1 MICKVSSTMKFKLG
15 LYVFATVVGVLAFA
29 PSAFPQGCI
38 PDHYMS
44 LSLGAEGIQYLPS
57 GEWEGGVSYRYLHS
71 ENVFIGREEQPQFHD
86 VGGRNTVH
94 SIDLIAT
101 YGMSSRFGLS
111 LTVPLA
117 HDDFSGIQDDH
128 LRHSGSSGGVGDVR
142 LVATGWIL
150 APNENPTGNLNLG
163 LGVKFP
169 TGDYR
174 ATDYYHTADGQ
185 IIRRPVD
192 VAAQLGDGGW
202 GIVLQLQA
210 FQKLTQDLYA
220 YAAGLYLINPRVKNG
235 TERPSPGSPSLVNSV
250 PDQYFGRLGLSYVI
264 WPAMGL
270 SFSLGGR
277 IDGIPVGDLVGGRDD
292 GFRRAGYSIYVDPG
306 LSWVDGKNLFSLNI
320 PVAVER
326 NLQRTSTA
334 SGGGLADFLVIASY
348 SRRF

>member
-1 MICKVSSTMKFKLG
+1 MRFKLG
-15 LYVFATVVGVLAFA
+15 LYVFATIVGVLAFA
-29 PSAFPQGCI
+29 PRAFPQGCI

-71 ENVFIGREEQPQFHD
+71 ENVFIGREEQPQLHE
-86 VGGRNTVH
+86 VGGRNSVH
-94 SIDLIAT
+94 SIDLTAT

-111 LTVPLA
+111 LTIPFA
-117 HDDFSGIQDDH
+117 YDDFSGIQGDQQ
-128 LRHSGSSGGVGDVR
+128 RHSGSSGGVGDVR
-142 LVATGWIL
+142 LVATGWVL
-150 APNENPTGNLNLG
+150 DPDERPTGNVNLG

-174 ATDYYHTADGQ
+174 ATSNFHTADDQ
-185 IIRRPVD
+185 VIHRPVD

-202 GIVLQLQA
+202 GIVLQMQA
-210 FQKLTQDLYA
+210 FQKLGQDVYTYA
-220 YAAGLYLINPRVKNG
+220 EGLYLINPRKNNG
-235 TERPSPGSPSLVNSV
+235 TERPPPGTSLVNSV

-270 SFSLGGR
+270 SFNLGGR
-277 IDGIPVGDLVGGRDD
+277 IDGIPVGDLVGGRDN

-326 NLQRTSTA
+326 NVQRTSTA